1 MYFKEIWRLCDAV
14 FWFYV
19 LSWRCERCMLWSCYC
34 DDHPLSDIM
43 EMIYLFFLKVCQSS
57 IEKYMVCQYWT
68 SVILINFQLL
78 PYHYDFFCN
87 EQNIQFLY
95 VVIQNLKFSSS
106 NWTHDEK
113 WKCPCPLNR
122 ENFLKF
128 QQVGVFFF
136 PFSGR
141 KVVLTRCRCYTRS
154 ILSKKKSWKRSLGI
168 LFFPNRGWITA
179 CLSLLLLV
187 LCSDNLN
194 LKFRFFIP
202 IWMLCHSCSLS
213 LG

>member
-19 LSWRCERCMLWSCYC
+19 LSWRERCVLWSCYC
-34 DDHPLSDIM
+34 DGRPLSDIM
-43 EMIYLFFLKVCQSS
+43 EVIYLFFLKVCQSS
-57 IEKYMVCQYWT
+57 IAKYMVCQYWT

-106 NWTHDEK
+106 NWTQDEK
-113 WKCPCPLNR
+113 WKYPSPLNR

-128 QQVGVFFF
+128 QQVGVFFLF
-136 PFSGR
+136 LVEKWFWQDVGVTLEAYFQKKELKEIFRHPVLSQQRMDHSLPFS
-141 KVVLTRCRCYTRS
+141 LAS
-154 ILSKKKSWKRSLGI
+154 SSL
-168 LFFPNRGWITA
+168 PR
-179 CLSLLLLV
+179 
-187 LCSDNLN
+187 
-194 LKFRFFIP
+194 
-202 IWMLCHSCSLS
+202 
-213 LG
+213 